1 MLKLYIMNISLITPL
16 AILDIEATGLS
27 ITNDRIVEIAIIK
40 VLPTGEQEEFVRRVN
55 PQIPIP
61 AEVTAIHGISN
72 EDVKD
77 EPTFKEILPE
87 LEAFLDNAD
96 FAGYNS
102 NKFDLPLLAEEMLR
116 AESTIDLSTR
126 KHVDVQNIFH
136 KMEQRTLIAAYKFY
150 CNKNLENAHTAMAD
164 AKATWEVLDAQIGH
178 YEEIQS
184 DVDFLADFSRYG
196 DITRLDFAG
205 RLAYNKNGEAIY
217 NFGKHKGKTI
227 KAVAESEPGYYGW
240 MIDADFPLYTK
251 QCLKKEMAK
260 IKKEREAA
268 KEVDKAKEA
277 QRMQSKLDALKNKFN

>member
-1 MLKLYIMNISLITPL
+1 MNISLKTPL

-27 ITNDRIVEIAIIK
+27 ITSDRIVELAIIK

-61 AEVTAIHGISN
+61 AEVTAIHGISD

-77 EPTFKEILPE
+77 EPTFAEIVPE
-87 LEAFLDNAD
+87 LEAFLGDAD

-102 NKFDLPLLAEEMLR
+102 NKFDLPLLAEELLR

-178 YEEIQS
+178 YDEVQS
-184 DVDFLADFSRYG
+184 DMDFLDEFSRYG
-196 DITRLDFAG
+196 DVKRVDFAG
-205 RLAYNKNGEAIY
+205 RLAYNKKGEVVY
-217 NFGKHKGKTI
+217 NFGKHKGKTV
-227 KAVAESEPGYYGW
+227 KDVAKTEPGYYGW
-240 MIDADFPLYTK
+240 MIDADFPLHTK
-251 QCLKKEMAK
+251 QCLRKEMDK
-260 IKKEREAA
+260 IKAEREAQ
-268 KEVDKAKEA
+268 KEQRKANEA
-277 QRMQSKLDALKNKFN
+277 ENYQTKLDALKNKFN

>member
-1 MLKLYIMNISLITPL
+1 MNISLLTPL
-16 AILDIEATGLS
+16 AILDIEATGLN
-27 ITNDRIVEIAIIK
+27 ITSDRIVEIAIIK
-40 VLPTGEQEEFVRRVN
+40 VLPSGEQEEFTRRVN

-61 AEVTAIHGISN
+61 AEVTAIHGISD
-72 EDVKD
+72 EDVKN
-77 EPTFKEILPE
+77 EPSFKDILPE
-87 LEAFLDNAD
+87 LEEFLGDAD

-102 NKFDLPLLAEEMLR
+102 NKFDLPLLAEELLR
-116 AESTIDLSTR
+116 AESKIDLSAR

-150 CNKNLENAHTAMAD
+150 CDKNLENAHTAMAD

-178 YEEIQS
+178 YDEIQS

-227 KAVAESEPGYYGW
+227 KAVADSEPGYYGW

-251 QCLKKEMAK
+251 QCLRNEMAK
-260 IKKEREAA
+260 IKAEREAA
-268 KEVDKAKEA
+268 KALDKEKEA
-277 QRMQSKLDALKNKFN
+277 QRMKSKLDALKNKFN